1 MDIFGFKITII
12 LVVILGAIVR
22 VLRVEPK
29 SKTLTGI
36 IIEKI
41 IVFIVSILC
50 GLLFLQPVMF
60 LFGFPAAYELFVAL
74 LLSLAYEFILVKIL
88 AHVKNMNI
96 GELLEDYAKW
106 KRDKD
111 GK

>member
-1 MDIFGFKITII
+1 
-12 LVVILGAIVR
+12 
-22 VLRVEPK
+22 
-29 SKTLTGI
+29 
-36 IIEKI
+36 
-41 IVFIVSILC
+41 
-50 GLLFLQPVMF
+50 MF

-74 LLSLAYEFILVKIL
+74 FLSLASEFILVKIL
-88 AHVKNMNI
+88 AHVQNMNI